1 MPARNCEELL
11 NAFNAFI
18 GDDPTEDALSFMTD
32 IRDTFANPSNEDWK
46 KKYEQ
51 NDKEWRKKYKDA
63 FFNTPVSSENDG
75 EDKGKPT
82 YDPSK
87 ITIDNL
93 FVDKK
98 GA

>member
-1 MPARNCEELL
+1 MPARSCEELL
-11 NAFNAFI
+11 NAFNTLI

-32 IRDTFANPSNEDWK
+32 IRDTLVNPSNEDWK
-46 KKYEQ
+46 TKYEE
-51 NDKEWRKKYKDA
+51 NDKAWRQKYKDA
-63 FFNTPVSSENDG
+63 FFNTPASQDKNEEN
-75 EDKGKPT
+75 KGKAT

-87 ITIDNL
+87 ITIDDL